1 MNSLNL
7 RDRQLR
13 VNAINQ
19 RNCLYIELNTF
30 LRTMGIEG
38 TGGKVKLIIRSG
50 SVKVNGE
57 IETRNKRKLRAGDV
71 VEYLGK
77 EYSVEEKLIK

>member
-1 MNSLNL
+1 MTQDTS
-7 RDRQLR
+7 
-13 VNAINQ
+13 IKH
-19 RNCLYIELNTF
+19 IELNAF
-30 LRTMGIEG
+30 LRINGVAG

-57 IETRNKRKLRAGDV
+57 IETRNKRKLHAGDV

-77 EYSVEEKLIK
+77 VYEVKGELIS